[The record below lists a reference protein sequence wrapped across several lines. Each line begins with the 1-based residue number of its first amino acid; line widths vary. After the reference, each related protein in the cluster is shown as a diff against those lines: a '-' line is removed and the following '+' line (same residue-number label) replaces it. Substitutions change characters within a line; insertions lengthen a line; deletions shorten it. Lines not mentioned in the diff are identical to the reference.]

1 MPLLPSISPNML
13 PIGNILVFGRFCC
26 WAKLQELWLH
36 TAITIFLL
44 TILLTTFQRLVGRK
58 RITTA
63 VFIRC
68 TGMTVVQASFWWE
81 SLLMDLLLVLPHLP
95 GGLIV
100 VVVTWLLLRFLQ
112 RYLCL
117 MLLLLLI
124 SPTEYEVE
132 KVRYPLE
139 LSPQI

>member
-13 PIGNILVFGRFCC
+13 PIGNIFVFGRFCV
-26 WAKLQELWLH
+26 WARLQELWLH

-63 VFIRC
+63 VLMRC